1 MADNENVTIRIR
13 VRADT
18 SQIDRVQRKLAALC
32 AQADACEKR
41 FNALGNRIDDM
52 GKSMKDLD
60 KQSQST
66 TNRMKDLAKAQD
78 DVNKRTRDNDKA
90 TSRARKAQDLFSRG
104 SKKLSD
110 ILGKT
115 LRLALKAVL
124 IETLAYAAA
133 LSSVNLLLK
142 TGSLLN
148 RAWTATVRGVGVAA
162 ANAAAGIAA
171 LAATFAAAMRQM
183 AAAQAS
189 GGYGGNFTAASRALR
204 SVQGDAQL
212 AVFGVESLTGAFAA
226 ASRNAR
232 VTSSTVAGLRGLT
245 DFAVASGDMEKG
257 LLAAANVISLLQK
270 GEAAGGENLLSAAK
284 ELGPQFEKAYKDAIS
299 GGKKTNAQLIQL
311 LASGQLAQDAGIA
324 GTAANVQGTLIG
336 QLKSFAT
343 EMQLIF
349 GDLGQSFIG
358 PIQTAFNAV
367 RKILYRTIFQITG
380 NLNAFANGPFI
391 DFVVGAADK
400 IGNLTAKLFNEY
412 LPMTQEVL
420 GNFIDGWRRFTDFFS
435 RTTGRFKAWLENFS
449 DAGATLNKF
458 FGEILRAVGGGI
470 SAGFENFADLILRN
484 EENLMKFGRAVGDL
498 IREIFTLFRTM
509 RTAFFEALPVITTVV
524 KALGTLVSQISS
536 LIAGLSALGP
546 VGAAL
551 GLFGGMALGPGKRGK
566 AARGSMGAFG
576 RAAPYALLGGFATA
590 GATGMIARQSGSTAS
605 SVLGGAAM
613 GAAIGTII
621 PGVGNVVGAIGGA
634 LVGGLIGFFKSREF
648 EDRVAEGAQF
658 FTEGYSDE
666 VSKLISGGN
675 IDLAKTKL
683 GEAKEAFFAL
693 ADRTSE
699 SDVFNA
705 SAMKQWA
712 EEEEKLNK
720 QLDLHNRKAED
731 LAKITGKSKNE
742 IQDLARSLEID
753 LSNPLMSL
761 QDVLRE
767 TGLVVGNFGN
777 DFNTA
782 INSAFGKAIADA
794 VIAPLQILENEP
806 AINAATQAAR
816 EALAGGTFGDLE
828 GLQFLQAAAT
838 QANLVGMGD
847 PLRALQY
854 LQANLGVG
862 GAQFGAGAS
871 LGGMRGQVM
880 AGATGEAFNQLIG
893 DTEQAIRDQVAA
905 NLLEEAAIMG
915 VTLNRAQLQ
924 SRLQGMGGE
933 SLIALGAQAR
943 NKGVLSGQFAGLL
956 GTDPNLQPGAFA
968 RSALGDLGLG
978 DVAVEVLQTEQEQNA
993 IFLDE
998 LSAAINDPMMNAAA
1012 AFDAA
1017 IQNMIDGLSNLFR
1030 EQTSTQ
1036 QRMVDETRATM
1047 GIDVGFGRYMDQ
1059 QRYNEMLGFRT
1070 TAYGQADPRQRGRGD
1085 SRTPRRSLVDTMMA
1099 HRRFNSMI
1107 AGSRSVTSSLRGYNL
1122 GSMGSDHAAGRAY
1135 DLVGQ
1140 NLGLYKSAVLAG
1152 GGYADFHGAGGNRHL
1167 HVVPGSTPMGD
1178 TATPY
1183 MGGGMMTPAVQGGST
1198 NINVQVYG
1206 TPGMDE
1212 EALANA
1218 VVRKIESQQRSMAE
1232 RR

>member
-41 FNALGNRIDDM
+41 FNALGDRMNDA
-52 GKSMKDLD
+52 GKSMKDFD
-60 KQSQST
+60 GQTQKT
-66 TNRMKDLAKAQD
+66 TRRLNDLTKAH
-78 DVNKRTRDNDKA
+78 NDNDKA
-90 TSRARKAQDLFSRG
+90 GRKTKKMMDLLNRG
-104 SKKLSD
+104 AKGLSNT
-110 ILGKT
+110 LGKT

-183 AAAQAS
+183 SAAQAS

-204 SVQGDAQL
+204 GVQGDAQL
-212 AVFGVESLTGAFAA
+212 AVFGVQSLTGAFAA

-232 VTSSTVAGLRGLT
+232 VTGQTVAGLRGLT

-257 LLAAANVISLLQK
+257 LQAAAQVISLLQK
-270 GEAAGGENLLSAAK
+270 GEAAGGEGMLSAAK
-284 ELGPQFEKAYKDAIS
+284 ELGPEFEKAYKQAIS
-299 GGKKTNAQLIQL
+299 GGKKTNAELIQL

-336 QLKSFAT
+336 QLKIFAT
-343 EMQLIF
+343 EAQVLF

-358 PIQTAFNAV
+358 PVQRAFNEV
-367 RKILYRTIFQITG
+367 RKIMFRTVFQITG
-380 NLNAFANGPFI
+380 NLNSFANGPFI
-391 DFVVGAADK
+391 GFVTGAADK

-498 IREIFTLFRTM
+498 IREIFTLFRAM

-524 KALGTLVSQISS
+524 KALGNLVSQISS

-546 VGAAL
+546 AGAAL
-551 GLFGGMALGPGKRGK
+551 GLFGGMALGPGKRGA
-566 AARGSMGAFG
+566 AARGRMGAFG

-590 GATGMIARQSGSTAS
+590 GATGMIARQTGDTTS

-648 EDRVAEGAQF
+648 EDQVAEGAEF
-658 FTEGYSDE
+658 FTEGYSNE

-699 SDVFNA
+699 SEVFNA

-712 EEEEKLNK
+712 QEEEKLNR

-731 LAKITGKSKNE
+731 LARITGKSKNE

-753 LSNPLMSL
+753 LSNPLVSL
-761 QDVLRE
+761 QDVLSE
-767 TGLVVGNFGN
+767 TGLVVGRFG
-777 DFNTA
+777 DEFNSA
-782 INSAFGKAIADA
+782 INSAFGQAIADA

-806 AINAATQAAR
+806 AINAATQAIQ
-816 EALAGGTFGDLE
+816 EAAHSGTIDDLA

-838 QANLVGMGD
+838 QANLVGRGN

-862 GAQFGAGAS
+862 GAQFQAGAS
-871 LGGMRGQVM
+871 LGGMRSQVM
-880 AGATGEAFNQLIG
+880 AGATGEAFNQIIG
-893 DTEQAIRDQVAA
+893 DTEQAIRDQVTA

-933 SLIALGAQAR
+933 SLIALGDQAS

-968 RSALGDLGLG
+968 RSALEDLGLG

-993 IFLDE
+993 MFLDE

-1017 IQNMIDGLSNLFR
+1017 IQNMIDGLSDLFR
-1030 EQTSTQ
+1030 EETSTQ
-1036 QRMVDETRATM
+1036 ERMVDETRAAGGT
-1047 GIDVGFGRYMDQ
+1047 DVGFGRHMDL

-1070 TAYGQADPRQRGRGD
+1070 TAYGEADPRQRGRGD

-1107 AGSRSVTSSLRGYNL
+1107 AGSRSVTSSLRGDNL

-1140 NLGLYKSAVLAG
+1140 NLGLYRSAVLAN
-1152 GGYADFHGAGGNRHL
+1152 GGYADFHGAGGSRHL

-1183 MGGGMMTPAVQGGST
+1183 MGGATMMPAVQGGST

-1212 EALANA
+1212 EAWANA

>member
-41 FNALGNRIDDM
+41 FNALGDRMNDA
-52 GKSMKDLD
+52 GKSMKDFDGQTQKTTRRLD
-60 KQSQST
+60 
-66 TNRMKDLAKAQD
+66 DLTKAH
-78 DVNKRTRDNDKA
+78 NDNDKA
-90 TSRARKAQDLFSRG
+90 GRKTKKMMDLLNRS
-104 SKKLSD
+104 SKSLSNV
-110 ILGKT
+110 LGKT

-183 AAAQAS
+183 SAAQAS

-204 SVQGDAQL
+204 GVQGDAQL
-212 AVFGVESLTGAFAA
+212 AVFGVQSLTGAFAA

-232 VTSSTVAGLRGLT
+232 VTGQTVAGLRGLT

-257 LLAAANVISLLQK
+257 LQAAAQVISLLQK
-270 GEAAGGENLLSAAK
+270 GEAAGGETMLSAAK

-299 GGKKTNAQLIQL
+299 GGKKTNAELIQL
-311 LASGQLAQDAGIA
+311 LASGQLAQEAGIA

-336 QLKSFAT
+336 QLKIFAT
-343 EMQLIF
+343 EAQVLF

-358 PIQTAFNAV
+358 PLQRAFNEV
-367 RKILYRTIFQITG
+367 RKIMFRTVFQITG
-380 NLNAFANGPFI
+380 NLNSFANGPFI
-391 DFVVGAADK
+391 GFVTGAADK

-498 IREIFTLFRTM
+498 IREIFTLFRAM

-524 KALGTLVSQISS
+524 KALGNLVSQISS

-546 VGAAL
+546 AGAAL
-551 GLFGGMALGPGKRGK
+551 GLFGGMALGPGKRGR
-566 AARGSMGAFG
+566 AARGRMGAFG
-576 RAAPYALLGGFATA
+576 RAAPIALLGGFATA
-590 GATGMIARQSGSTAS
+590 GTTGMIARQTGNTTS

-621 PGVGNVVGAIGGA
+621 PGVGNLVGAIGGA

-648 EDRVAEGAQF
+648 EDRVAEGAEF
-658 FTEGYSDE
+658 FTEGYSNE

-712 EEEEKLNK
+712 QEEEKLNK

-731 LAKITGKSKNE
+731 LARITGKSKNE
-742 IQDLARSLEID
+742 IEDLARSLEID
-753 LSNPLMSL
+753 LSDPLVSL
-761 QDVLRE
+761 QDVLHE
-767 TGLVVGNFGN
+767 TGLVVGRFG
-777 DFNTA
+777 DEFNSA
-782 INSAFGKAIADA
+782 INSAFGQAIADA
-794 VIAPLQILENEP
+794 VIAPLQMLENEP
-806 AINAATQAAR
+806 AINAATQAIQEAAR
-816 EALAGGTFGDLE
+816 SGTIDDLA

-862 GAQFGAGAS
+862 GAQFQAGAS

-893 DTEQAIRDQVAA
+893 DTEQAIRDQIAA

-943 NKGVLSGQFAGLL
+943 NRGVLSGQYAGLL
-956 GTDPNLQPGAFA
+956 GTDPDLQPGAFA
-968 RSALGDLGLG
+968 RSALGGLGLG

-993 IFLDE
+993 MFLDE

-1036 QRMVDETRATM
+1036 QRMVDETRAAM
-1047 GIDVGFGRYMDQ
+1047 GIDVGMGRHMDV
-1059 QRYNEMLGFRT
+1059 QRYNESLGFRT
-1070 TAYGQADPRQRGRGD
+1070 TAYGEADPRQRGRGD

-1107 AGSRSVTSSLRGYNL
+1107 AGSRSVTSSLRGYDL
-1122 GSMGSDHAAGRAY
+1122 GSMSSDHAAGRAY

-1140 NLGLYKSAVLAG
+1140 NLGLYRSAVLAN
-1152 GGYADFHGAGGNRHL
+1152 GGYADFHGAGGDRHL

-1183 MGGGMMTPAVQGGST
+1183 MGGGTMTPTVQGGST

-1206 TPGMDE
+1206 TPGMNE

>member
-104 SKKLSD
+104 SKKLGD

-232 VTSSTVAGLRGLT
+232 VTGSTVAGLRGLT

-299 GGKKTNAQLIQL
+299 GGKKTNAELIQL

-336 QLKSFAT
+336 QLKTFAT

-449 DAGATLNKF
+449 DAGATLNRF
-458 FGEILRAVGGGI
+458 FGEILGAIGGGI
-470 SAGFENFADLILRN
+470 SKGFDNFADLILRN
-484 EENLMKFGRAVGDL
+484 EDNLMEFGRALGDL
-498 IREIFTLFRTM
+498 IGDIFELFRTM
-509 RTAFFEALPVITTVV
+509 RAAFFEALPALTAITN
-524 KALGTLVSQISS
+524 AIGALVSNISS
-536 LIAGLSALGP
+536 LISAL
-546 VGAAL
+546 
-551 GLFGGMALGPGKRGK
+551 MALGPAGAAVGLFGLPMMLPGGRGSKMRGKMGGFGK
-566 AARGSMGAFG
+566 AAPIAT
-576 RAAPYALLGGFATA
+576 LGFL
-590 GATGMIARQSGSTAS
+590 ATGALAGRQAKNVGT
-605 SVLGGAAM
+605 
-613 GAAIGTII
+613 GAAIGTGIAGGAVTGAAAGAMFGPAGAAI
-621 PGVGNVVGAIGGA
+621 GAIGGA
-634 LVGGLIGFFKSREF
+634 IVGGLVGWFKSNEF
-648 EDRVAEGAQF
+648 KEKVKDGAISFAQGYANTISEQLIKTGHLDDARKAMGQFGRHINEVASTI
-658 FTEGYSDE
+658 TEG
-666 VSKLISGGN
+666 
-675 IDLAKTKL
+675 
-683 GEAKEAFFAL
+683 
-693 ADRTSE
+693 
-699 SDVFNA
+699 DVFARA
-705 SAMKQWA
+705 SIA
-712 EEEEKLNK
+712 EWGDEYNRLEKEIYRYETRLK
-720 QLDLHNRKAED
+720 DLSKATGRSEDDILQLA
-731 LAKITGKSKNE
+731 
-742 IQDLARSLEID
+742 QSLEID
-753 LSNPLMSL
+753 LSDPLLNL
-761 QDVLRE
+761 QDVLAE
-767 TGLVVGNFGN
+767 TGLAVGRFG
-777 DFNTA
+777 DEFNAT
-782 INSAFGKAIADA
+782 INNALGQAIADA
-794 VIAPLQILENEP
+794 VIAPLEIIEGEQ
-806 AINAATQAAR
+806 AINAATQNIR
-816 EALAGGTFGDLE
+816 ELAQAGTLTTEDQLRFA
-828 GLQFLQAAAT
+828 QTVAQ
-838 QANLVGMGD
+838 QANLVGGGD
-847 PLRALQY
+847 PLRAIDYLIGNVIEGTQFGPGGSLAGLQTT
-854 LQANLGVG
+854 LMNGAFGEAIRGVISGSRTGIEEQILSNIIADASAAGFSVNTGQVAQQLSRMSDVDLLATASGARVG
-862 GAQFGAGAS
+862 GFLSAQTGSGNFTGRTDKELVEAGLSAIGITAS
-871 LGGMRGQVM
+871 AEKFISENQQFLNDLEESIMDPMEKFTSDIEEMKNLLVTELGGAINRLNGIL
-880 AGATGEAFNQLIG
+880 TKYDLTSG
-893 DTEQAIRDQVAA
+893 D
-905 NLLEEAAIMG
+905 
-915 VTLNRAQLQ
+915 RAY
-924 SRLQGMGGE
+924 
-933 SLIALGAQAR
+933 
-943 NKGVLSGQFAGLL
+943 
-956 GTDPNLQPGAFA
+956 DPNY
-968 RSALGDLGLG
+968 
-978 DVAVEVLQTEQEQNA
+978 VAEA
-993 IFLDE
+993 GYE
-998 LSAAINDPMMNAAA
+998 L
-1012 AFDAA
+1012 
-1017 IQNMIDGLSNLFR
+1017 
-1030 EQTSTQ
+1030 
-1036 QRMVDETRATM
+1036 
-1047 GIDVGFGRYMDQ
+1047 
-1059 QRYNEMLGFRT
+1059 
-1070 TAYGQADPRQRGRGD
+1070 YGQMYQDD
-1085 SRTPRRSLVDTMMA
+1085 SRTPRRSLVDTMAA

-1107 AGSRSVTSSLRGYNL
+1107 PGSRSVTSSLRGYNL

-1140 NLGLYKSAVLAG
+1140 NLGLYRSAVLAS
-1152 GGYADFHGAGGNRHL
+1152 GGYAEFHGGPSSGRHL

-1183 MGGGMMTPAVQGGST
+1183 MGGATMMSAVQGGST

>member
-104 SKKLSD
+104 SKKLGD

-449 DAGATLNKF
+449 DAGATLNRF
-458 FGEILRAVGGGI
+458 FGEILGAIGGGI
-470 SAGFENFADLILRN
+470 SKGFDNFADLILRN
-484 EENLMKFGRAVGDL
+484 EDNLMEFGRALGDL
-498 IREIFTLFRTM
+498 IGDIFELFRTM
-509 RTAFFEALPVITTVV
+509 RAAFFEALPALTAITN
-524 KALGTLVSQISS
+524 AIGALVSNISS
-536 LIAGLSALGP
+536 LISAL
-546 VGAAL
+546 
-551 GLFGGMALGPGKRGK
+551 MALGPAGAAVGLFGLPMMLPGKKGA
-566 AARGSMGAFG
+566 AARNRMGGAG
-576 RAAPYALLGGFATA
+576 RFLPYAAAGYFGASIAGGYAARQTGSSYMSA
-590 GATGMIARQSGSTAS
+590 GA
-605 SVLGGAAM
+605 GAAA
-613 GAAIGTII
+613 GAAIGSII
-621 PGVGNVVGAIGGA
+621 PGLGTAVGLIGGA
-634 LVGGLIGFFKSREF
+634 IVGGLVGWFKGAEF
-648 EDRVAEGAQF
+648 EKAVGEAAEQFAEGYGSAV
-658 FTEGYSDE
+658 SD
-666 VSKLISGGN
+666 LIASGN
-675 IDLAKTKL
+675 IGLAETAIGQARDAIL
-683 GEAKEAFFAL
+683 EIAEG
-693 ADRTSE
+693 TSE
-699 SDVFNA
+699 SDIFNA
-705 SAMKQWA
+705 DAVRRWTQ
-712 EEEEKLNK
+712 EEERLNR
-720 QLDLHNRKAED
+720 QIDLHRRKTED
-731 LAKITGKSKNE
+731 LAKITGKTEKE
-742 IQDLARSLEID
+742 IQDLAIALEIN
-753 LSNPLMSL
+753 LSDPLVSL

-767 TGLVVGNFGN
+767 TGLVVGRFGD

-816 EALAGGTFGDLE
+816 EALLGGTYGDLE

-838 QANLVGMGD
+838 QANLVGMGN

-862 GAQFGAGAS
+862 GAQFQAGAS

-880 AGATGEAFNQLIG
+880 AGATGEAFNQVIA
-893 DTEQAIRDQVAA
+893 DTEQAIRDQVTA

-933 SLIALGAQAR
+933 SLIALGAQAS
-943 NKGVLSGQFAGLL
+943 NKGVLSGQYAGLL

-968 RSALGDLGLG
+968 RSALGGLGLG
-978 DVAVEVLQTEQEQNA
+978 DVAVEVLQTEQEQQQ
-993 IFLDE
+993 IFLDSLE
-998 LSAAINDPMMNAAA
+998 SSLTTSVDTISRSLSESMQAFERHTQQMVAGVKEAVGYEAPGSYG
-1012 AFDAA
+1012 AFDVL
-1017 IQNMIDGLSNLFR
+1017 DGDWWKAVGRGFWSGAQWLFP
-1030 EQTSTQ
+1030 
-1036 QRMVDETRATM
+1036 DGGDA
-1047 GIDVGFGRYMDQ
+1047 
-1059 QRYNEMLGFRT
+1059 
-1070 TAYGQADPRQRGRGD
+1070 GD

-1099 HRRFNSMI
+1099 HRRFNSTI
-1107 AGSRSVTSSLRGYNL
+1107 AGSRSVTSSLRGHNL
-1122 GSMGSDHAAGRAY
+1122 GSMSSDHAAGRAY

-1152 GGYADFHGAGGNRHL
+1152 GGYADFHGAGGSRHL

>member
-41 FNALGNRIDDM
+41 FNALGDRMNDA
-52 GKSMKDLD
+52 GKSMKDFD
-60 KQSQST
+60 GQTQKT
-66 TNRMKDLAKAQD
+66 TRRLNDLTKAH
-78 DVNKRTRDNDKA
+78 NDNDKA
-90 TSRARKAQDLFSRG
+90 GRKTKKMMDLLNRS
-104 SKKLSD
+104 SKSLSNV
-110 ILGKT
+110 LGKT

-183 AAAQAS
+183 SAAQAS

-204 SVQGDAQL
+204 GVQGDAQL
-212 AVFGVESLTGAFAA
+212 AVFGVQSLTGAFAA

-232 VTSSTVAGLRGLT
+232 VTGQTVAGLRGLT

-257 LLAAANVISLLQK
+257 LQAAAQVISLLQK
-270 GEAAGGENLLSAAK
+270 GEAAGGESMLSAAK

-299 GGKKTNAQLIQL
+299 GGKKTNAELIQL
-311 LASGQLAQDAGIA
+311 LASGQLAQEAGIA

-336 QLKSFAT
+336 QLKIFAT
-343 EMQLIF
+343 EAQVLF

-358 PIQTAFNAV
+358 PLQRAFNEV
-367 RKILYRTIFQITG
+367 RKIMFRTVFQITG
-380 NLNAFANGPFI
+380 NLNSFANGPFI
-391 DFVVGAADK
+391 GFVTGAADK

-498 IREIFTLFRTM
+498 IREIFTLFRAM

-524 KALGTLVSQISS
+524 KALGNLVSQISS

-546 VGAAL
+546 AGAAL
-551 GLFGGMALGPGKRGK
+551 GLFGGMALGPGKRGR
-566 AARGSMGAFG
+566 AARGRMGAFG
-576 RAAPYALLGGFATA
+576 RAAPIALLGGFATA
-590 GATGMIARQSGSTAS
+590 GTTGMIARQTGNTTS

-621 PGVGNVVGAIGGA
+621 PGVGNLVGAIGGA

-648 EDRVAEGAQF
+648 EDRVAEGAEF
-658 FTEGYSDE
+658 FTEGYSNE

-712 EEEEKLNK
+712 QEEEKLNK

-731 LAKITGKSKNE
+731 LARITGKSKNE
-742 IQDLARSLEID
+742 IEDLARSLEID
-753 LSNPLMSL
+753 LSDPLVSL
-761 QDVLRE
+761 QDVLHE
-767 TGLVVGNFGN
+767 TGLVVGRFG
-777 DFNTA
+777 DEFNSA
-782 INSAFGKAIADA
+782 INSAFGQAIADA
-794 VIAPLQILENEP
+794 VIAPLQMLENEP
-806 AINAATQAAR
+806 AINAATQAIQEAAR
-816 EALAGGTFGDLE
+816 SGTIDDLA

-862 GAQFGAGAS
+862 GAQFQAGAS

-893 DTEQAIRDQVAA
+893 DTEQAIRDQIAA

-943 NKGVLSGQFAGLL
+943 NRGVLSGQYAGLL
-956 GTDPNLQPGAFA
+956 GTDPDLQPGAFA
-968 RSALGDLGLG
+968 RSALGGLGLG

-993 IFLDE
+993 MFLDE

-1036 QRMVDETRATM
+1036 QRMVDETRAAM
-1047 GIDVGFGRYMDQ
+1047 GIDVGMGRHMDV
-1059 QRYNEMLGFRT
+1059 QRYNESLGFRT
-1070 TAYGQADPRQRGRGD
+1070 TAYGEADPRQRGRGD

-1107 AGSRSVTSSLRGYNL
+1107 AGSRSVTSSLRGYDL
-1122 GSMGSDHAAGRAY
+1122 GSMSSDHAAGRAY

-1140 NLGLYKSAVLAG
+1140 NLGLYRSAVLAN
-1152 GGYADFHGAGGNRHL
+1152 GGYADFHGAGGDRHL

-1183 MGGGMMTPAVQGGST
+1183 MGGGTMTPTVQGGST

-1206 TPGMDE
+1206 TPGMNE

>member
-41 FNALGNRIDDM
+41 FNALGDRMNDA
-52 GKSMKDLD
+52 GKSMKDFDGQTQKTTRRLD
-60 KQSQST
+60 
-66 TNRMKDLAKAQD
+66 DLTKAH
-78 DVNKRTRDNDKA
+78 NDNDKA
-90 TSRARKAQDLFSRG
+90 GRKTKKMMDLLNRS
-104 SKKLSD
+104 SKSLSNV
-110 ILGKT
+110 LGKT

-183 AAAQAS
+183 SAAQAS

-204 SVQGDAQL
+204 GVQGDAQL
-212 AVFGVESLTGAFAA
+212 AVFGVQSLTGAFAA

-232 VTSSTVAGLRGLT
+232 VTGQTVAGLRGLT

-257 LLAAANVISLLQK
+257 LQAAAQVISLLQK
-270 GEAAGGENLLSAAK
+270 GEAAGGETMLSAAK

-299 GGKKTNAQLIQL
+299 GGKKTNAELIQL
-311 LASGQLAQDAGIA
+311 LASGQLAQEAGIA

-336 QLKSFAT
+336 QLKIFAT
-343 EMQLIF
+343 EAQVLF

-358 PIQTAFNAV
+358 PLQRAFNEV
-367 RKILYRTIFQITG
+367 RKIMFRTVFQITG
-380 NLNAFANGPFI
+380 NLNSFANGPFI
-391 DFVVGAADK
+391 GFVTGAADK

-498 IREIFTLFRTM
+498 IREIFTLFRAM

-524 KALGTLVSQISS
+524 KALGNLVSQISS

-546 VGAAL
+546 AGAAL
-551 GLFGGMALGPGKRGK
+551 GLFGGMALGPGKRGR
-566 AARGSMGAFG
+566 AARGRMGAFG
-576 RAAPYALLGGFATA
+576 RAAPIALLGGFATA
-590 GATGMIARQSGSTAS
+590 GTTGMIARQTGNTTS

-621 PGVGNVVGAIGGA
+621 PGVGNLVGAIGGA

-648 EDRVAEGAQF
+648 EDRVAEGAEF
-658 FTEGYSDE
+658 FTEGYSNE

-712 EEEEKLNK
+712 QEEEKLNK

-731 LAKITGKSKNE
+731 LARITGKSKNE
-742 IQDLARSLEID
+742 IEDLARSLEID
-753 LSNPLMSL
+753 LSDPLVSL
-761 QDVLRE
+761 QDVLHE
-767 TGLVVGNFGN
+767 TGLVVGRFG
-777 DFNTA
+777 DEFNSA
-782 INSAFGKAIADA
+782 INSAFGQAIADA
-794 VIAPLQILENEP
+794 VIAPLQMLENEP
-806 AINAATQAAR
+806 AINAATQAIQEAAR
-816 EALAGGTFGDLE
+816 SGTIDDLA

-862 GAQFGAGAS
+862 GAQFQAGAS

-880 AGATGEAFNQLIG
+880 AGATGEAFSQLIG
-893 DTEQAIRDQVAA
+893 DTEQAIRDQIAA

-943 NKGVLSGQFAGLL
+943 NRGVLSGQYAGLL
-956 GTDPNLQPGAFA
+956 GTDPDLQPGAFA
-968 RSALGDLGLG
+968 RSALGGLGLG

-993 IFLDE
+993 MFLDE

-1036 QRMVDETRATM
+1036 QRMVDETRAAM
-1047 GIDVGFGRYMDQ
+1047 GIDVGMGRHMDV
-1059 QRYNEMLGFRT
+1059 QRYNESLGFRT
-1070 TAYGQADPRQRGRGD
+1070 TAYGEADPRQRGRGD

-1107 AGSRSVTSSLRGYNL
+1107 AGSRSVTSSLRGYDL
-1122 GSMGSDHAAGRAY
+1122 GSMSSDHAAGRAY

-1140 NLGLYKSAVLAG
+1140 NLGLYRSAVLAN
-1152 GGYADFHGAGGNRHL
+1152 GGYADFHGAGGDRHL

-1183 MGGGMMTPAVQGGST
+1183 MGGGTMTPTVQGGST

-1206 TPGMDE
+1206 TPGMNE

>member
-66 TNRMKDLAKAQD
+66 TRKMKDLADAQD
-78 DVNKRTRDNDKA
+78 DVNKKTRDSDKGMA
-90 TSRARKAQDLFSRG
+90 RARKTMDLLSRSG
-104 SKKLSD
+104 KGFAN

-148 RAWTATVRGVGVAA
+148 RAWTSTVRGVGVAA

-311 LASGQLAQDAGIA
+311 LASGQLAEEAGIA

-336 QLKSFAT
+336 QLKTFAT

-420 GNFIDGWRRFTDFFS
+420 GNFIDGWRKFTDFFS
-435 RTTGRFKAWLENFS
+435 RTTGRFKGWLENFS
-449 DAGATLNKF
+449 EAGATLNKF
-458 FGEILRAVGGGI
+458 FGEILSAIGGGI
-470 SAGFENFADLILRN
+470 SQGFENFADLILRN
-484 EENLMKFGRAVGDL
+484 EDQLMKFGRAIGGL
-498 IREIFTLFRTM
+498 ISEIFRLFRAM
-509 RTAFFEALPVITTVV
+509 RNAFFEALPVITTVV
-524 KALGTLVSQISS
+524 EAIGALVSNIAS
-536 LIAGLSALGP
+536 LIGALSALGP
-546 VGAAL
+546 AGAAA
-551 GLFGGMALGPGKRGK
+551 GLFGGLALSPGKRGRGARNMLGK
-566 AARGSMGAFG
+566 AGPALGIGLAGGLITANLAGNAARDRGTTSAV
-576 RAAPYALLGGFATA
+576 
-590 GATGMIARQSGSTAS
+590 ATG
-605 SVLGGAAM
+605 VLGGAAT
-613 GAAIGTII
+613 GAAAGAMFGPAGIA
-621 PGVGNVVGAIGGA
+621 VGAIGGA
-634 LVGGLIGFFKSREF
+634 IAGGLVGWFKSNEFKQRIREGSISF
-648 EDRVAEGAQF
+648 AES
-658 FTEGYSDE
+658 YSE
-666 VSKLISGGN
+666 QISETLIKTGN
-675 IDLAKTKL
+675 LK
-683 GEAKEAFFAL
+683 EAKEAMGDFSGYLNEIAQS
-693 ADRTSE
+693 TSE
-699 SDVFNA
+699 SKIFTQEGLN
-705 SAMKQWA
+705 QWQT
-712 EEEEKLNK
+712 EQERLNREIDRY
-720 QLDLHNRKAED
+720 QTRLTDLSRATGRSED
-731 LAKITGKSKNE
+731 EILSLAQSM
-742 IQDLARSLEID
+742 EID
-753 LSNPLMSL
+753 LSDPMINL
-761 QDVLRE
+761 QEVMAE
-767 TGLVVGNFGN
+767 TGLAVGRFG
-777 DFNTA
+777 DEFNAT
-782 INSAFGKAIADA
+782 INSAFGQAIADA
-794 VIAPLQILENEP
+794 VITPLQILENEP
-806 AINAATQAAR
+806 AINAATQSVR
-816 EALAGGTFGDLE
+816 EAVLGGTFGTQE

-847 PLRALQY
+847 PLRALEY
-854 LQANLGVG
+854 LVANLGVG
-862 GAQFGAGAS
+862 GAQFQTGAA
-871 LGGMRGQVM
+871 LGGLRGS
-880 AGATGEAFNQLIG
+880 I
-893 DTEQAIRDQVAA
+893 
-905 NLLEEAAIMG
+905 
-915 VTLNRAQLQ
+915 
-924 SRLQGMGGE
+924 MGGE
-933 SLIALGAQAR
+933 TGAAFEQMISQTRGPIEQQILENIISDAAAGGFTVNTGQVSQQLAAMSLDQLLVAATGARTAGFLSAQMGTDYLGR
-943 NKGVLSGQFAGLL
+943 SDEELLRAGLSQL
-956 GTDPNLQPGAFA
+956 GIQADTDKLISENQQFLVDLEDAILTPMEEFTAA
-968 RSALGDLGLG
+968 VTVMKDAIISALGSEGSSSG
-978 DVAVEVLQTEQEQNA
+978 
-993 IFLDE
+993 
-998 LSAAINDPMMNAAA
+998 
-1012 AFDAA
+1012 
-1017 IQNMIDGLSNLFR
+1017 GFR
-1030 EQTSTQ
+1030 EGQTRDSTTTNQ
-1036 QRMVDETRATM
+1036 QVDPYGPGGPMDSHRGSRKGDTR
-1047 GIDVGFGRYMDQ
+1047 
-1059 QRYNEMLGFRT
+1059 
-1070 TAYGQADPRQRGRGD
+1070 
-1085 SRTPRRSLVDTMMA
+1085 SPRRSLVDTMMA
-1099 HRRFNSMI
+1099 HRRFNSMV
-1107 AGSRSVTSSLRGYNL
+1107 AGSRSVTSSLRGYNI

-1140 NLGLYKSAVLAG
+1140 NLGLYASMVNNSGGLAQ
-1152 GGYADFHGAGGNRHL
+1152 FHGAGGSRHL
-1167 HVVPGSTPMGD
+1167 HVVPGSAPMGD

-1183 MGGGMMTPAVQGGST
+1183 MGGATMMPAVQGGST

>member
-104 SKKLSD
+104 SKKLGD

-148 RAWTATVRGVGVAA
+148 RAWTSTVRGVGVAA

-391 DFVVGAADK
+391 DFIVGAADK

-458 FGEILRAVGGGI
+458 FGEILGAIGGGI
-470 SAGFENFADLILRN
+470 SKGFDNFADLILRN
-484 EENLMKFGRAVGDL
+484 EDNLMEFGRALGDL
-498 IREIFTLFRTM
+498 IGDIFELFRTM
-509 RTAFFEALPVITTVV
+509 RTAFFEALPALTAITN
-524 KALGTLVSQISS
+524 AIGALVSNISS
-536 LIAGLSALGP
+536 LISAL
-546 VGAAL
+546 
-551 GLFGGMALGPGKRGK
+551 MALGPAGAAVGLFGLPMMLPGGRGSKMRGKMGGFGK
-566 AARGSMGAFG
+566 AAPIAT
-576 RAAPYALLGGFATA
+576 LGFL
-590 GATGMIARQSGSTAS
+590 ATGALAGRQARNVGT
-605 SVLGGAAM
+605 
-613 GAAIGTII
+613 GAAIGTGIAGGAVTGAAAGAMFG
-621 PGVGNVVGAIGGA
+621 PAGAAVGAIGGA
-634 LVGGLIGFFKSREF
+634 IVGGLVGWFKSNEF
-648 EDRVAEGAQF
+648 KQKIRDGAADFVDVYEELVSEQLIKTGNLDEAKVAMGQF
-658 FTEGYSDE
+658 SKHLNE
-666 VSKLISGGN
+666 VSKTLV
-675 IDLAKTKL
+675 DE
-683 GEAKEAFFAL
+683 GEFS
-693 ADRTSE
+693 SE
-699 SDVFNA
+699 SINKWQGAYDRL
-705 SAMKQWA
+705 SKQVYRY
-712 EEEEKLNK
+712 ETRLT
-720 QLDLHNRKAED
+720 DLSKA
-731 LAKITGKSKNE
+731 TGKSEDE
-742 IQDLARSLEID
+742 ILSLAQSMEID
-753 LSNPLMSL
+753 LSDPLLNL
-761 QDVLRE
+761 QDVLVE
-767 TGLVVGNFGN
+767 TGLAVGRFG
-777 DFNTA
+777 DEFNAT
-782 INSAFGKAIADA
+782 INNALGQAIADA
-794 VIAPLQILENEP
+794 VITPLQILENEP
-806 AINAATQAAR
+806 AINAATQSVR
-816 EALAGGTFGDLE
+816 EAVLGGTFGTQE

-854 LQANLGVG
+854 LVANLGEG
-862 GAQFGAGAS
+862 GAQFQTGAA
-871 LGGMRGQVM
+871 LAGMRGTLMSGETGAAFEQIIAQTRGPIEQQILENIISDAAAGGFSVNTGQVAQQLAAM
-880 AGATGEAFNQLIG
+880 SLDQLFVAATGARTAGFLSAQMGTGNFTGRTDE
-893 DTEQAIRDQVAA
+893 E
-905 NLLEEAAIMG
+905 LL
-915 VTLNRAQLQ
+915 
-924 SRLQGMGGE
+924 S
-933 SLIALGAQAR
+933 
-943 NKGVLSGQFAGLL
+943 AGL
-956 GTDPNLQPGAFA
+956 
-968 RSALGDLGLG
+968 SALGISASTEKFISENQEFLNDLN
-978 DVAVEVLQTEQEQNA
+978 NA
-993 IFLDE
+993 IMDPLEKFTSDIEEMKTLLITE
-998 LSAAINDPMMNAAA
+998 LGGSIDRLNDILTTY
-1012 AFDAA
+1012 D
-1017 IQNMIDGLSNLFR
+1017 LS
-1030 EQTSTQ
+1030 SG
-1036 QRMVDETRATM
+1036 DRAY
-1047 GIDVGFGRYMDQ
+1047 DPNYVPEVGGDF
-1059 QRYNEMLGFRT
+1059 YNQ
-1070 TAYGQADPRQRGRGD
+1070 AYKSD
-1085 SRTPRRSLVDTMMA
+1085 SKTPRRSLVDTMAA

-1107 AGSRSVTSSLRGYNL
+1107 PGSRSVTSSLRGDNL

-1140 NLGLYKSAVLAG
+1140 NLGLYRSAVLAS
-1152 GGYADFHGAGGNRHL
+1152 GGYAELHGGPSSGRHL

-1183 MGGGMMTPAVQGGST
+1183 MGGATMMPTVEGGST